1 MSNKAVITVTFG
13 DSGENHVGNQ
23 MIGEKVQEGQ
33 GFNLEDFQKA
43 KKIAETNPEAIV
55 TIHNLKELLI
65 DNIGEKNTIE
75 TITTGMLEYLPDCAL
90 IVIENLVTNAD
101 LIETELSALEWDT
114 KYWDTR
120 RQKVLNKRARS
131 NLCFDTINQEPDYE
145 NGKGRIVSF
154 ENLPNLN
161 IVKEKIGEIFGEKGQ
176 NLIGEGNRYPDR
188 TKNGIGFHGD
198 AERLK
203 VVALRLNEECDGDRG
218 TMPICWQWFHRSR
231 PIGKKFTL
239 DIKHGSIYAMS
250 EYTTGFN
257 WRRNSMYTLR
267 HSAGGKKYTTLK
279 KYTEPK
285 KKQLLC

>member
-1 MSNKAVITVTFG
+1 MSKKSVITVTFG

-33 GFNLEDFQKA
+33 GFTLEDFQKA
-43 KKIAETNPEAIV
+43 KEIVETINPEAIV

-65 DNIGEKNTIE
+65 DNIGEKNTTENI
-75 TITTGMLEYLPDCAL
+75 TIGMLEYLPDTAL
-90 IVIENLVTNAD
+90 IIIENILSQELAD
-101 LIETELSALEWDT
+101 KIETELNTLTWDT

-120 RQKVLNKRARS
+120 RQRVLNKRARS
-131 NLCFDTINQEPDYE
+131 NLCFDENDQEPDYE

-154 ENLPNLN
+154 SRLPNL
-161 IVKEKIGEIFGEKGQ
+161 EKIKTSLGKIFGEKGQ
-176 NLIGEGNRYPDR
+176 HLIGEGNRYPDR

-203 VVALRLNEECDGDRG
+203 VVALRLNEADENGDRG
-218 TMPICWQWFHRSR
+218 TMPICWQWFHRSK

-239 DIKHGSIYAMS
+239 DIQHGTIYAMS

-257 WRRNSMYTLR
+257 WRKSSLYTLR
-267 HSAGGKKYTTLK
+267 HAAGGKKYTDLK
-279 KYTEPK
+279 KK
-285 KKQLLC
+285 

>member
-1 MSNKAVITVTFG
+1 MSKKSVITVTFG

-33 GFNLEDFQKA
+33 GFTLEDFQKA
-43 KKIAETNPEAIV
+43 KEIVETINPEAIV

-65 DNIGEKNTIE
+65 DNIGEKNTTENI
-75 TITTGMLEYLPDCAL
+75 TIGMLEYLPDTAL
-90 IVIENLVTNAD
+90 IIIENILSQELANS
-101 LIETELSALEWDT
+101 IETEMNTLTWDT

-120 RQKVLNKRARS
+120 RQRVLNKRARS
-131 NLCFDTINQEPDYE
+131 NLCFDENDQEPDYE

-154 ENLPNLN
+154 SRLPNL
-161 IVKEKIGEIFGEKGQ
+161 EKIKTSLGKIFGEKGQ
-176 NLIGEGNRYPDR
+176 HLIGEGNRYPDR

-203 VVALRLNEECDGDRG
+203 VVALRLNEADENGDRG
-218 TMPICWQWFHRSR
+218 TMPICWQWFHRSK

-239 DIKHGSIYAMS
+239 DIQHGTIYAMS

-257 WRRNSMYTLR
+257 WRKSSLYTLR
-267 HSAGGKKYTTLK
+267 HAAGGKQYTDLNVK
-279 KYTEPK
+279 
-285 KKQLLC
+285 

>member
-1 MSNKAVITVTFG
+1 MSKKSVITVTFG

-33 GFNLEDFQKA
+33 GFTLEDFQKA
-43 KKIAETNPEAIV
+43 KEIVETINPEAIV

-65 DNIGEKNTIE
+65 DNIGEKNTTE
-75 TITTGMLEYLPDCAL
+75 TITIGMLDYLPDAAL
-90 IVIENLVTNAD
+90 IIIENILSQELANS
-101 LIETELSALEWDT
+101 IETELNTLTWDT

-131 NLCFDTINQEPDYE
+131 NLCFDENDQEPDYE

-154 ENLPNLN
+154 GRLPNL
-161 IVKEKIGEIFGEKGQ
+161 EKIKTSLGKIFGEKGQ
-176 NLIGEGNRYPDR
+176 HLIGEGNRYPDR

-203 VVALRLNEECDGDRG
+203 VVALRLNEADENGDRG
-218 TMPICWQWFHRSR
+218 TMPICWQWFHRSK

-239 DIKHGSIYAMS
+239 DIPHGTIYAMS

-257 WRRNSMYTLR
+257 WRKSSLYTLR
-267 HSAGGKKYTTLK
+267 HAAGGKKYTDLK
-279 KYTEPK
+279 KK
-285 KKQLLC
+285 

>member
-1 MSNKAVITVTFG
+1 MSKKSVITVTFG

-33 GFNLEDFQKA
+33 GFTLEDFQKA
-43 KKIAETNPEAIV
+43 KEIVETINPEAIV

-65 DNIGEKNTIE
+65 DNIGEKNTTENI
-75 TITTGMLEYLPDCAL
+75 TIGMLEYLPDTAL
-90 IVIENLVTNAD
+90 IIIENILSQELAD
-101 LIETELSALEWDT
+101 KIETELNTLTWDT

-120 RQKVLNKRARS
+120 RQRVLNKRARS
-131 NLCFDTINQEPDYE
+131 NLCFDENDQEPDYE

-154 ENLPNLN
+154 SRLPNL
-161 IVKEKIGEIFGEKGQ
+161 EKIKTSLGKIFGEKGQ
-176 NLIGEGNRYPDR
+176 HLIGEGNRYPDR

-203 VVALRLNEECDGDRG
+203 VVALRLNEADEHGDRG
-218 TMPICWQWFHRSR
+218 TMPICWQWFHRSK

-239 DIKHGSIYAMS
+239 DIQHGTIYAMS

-257 WRRNSMYTLR
+257 WRKSSLYTLR
-267 HSAGGKKYTTLK
+267 HAAGGKKYTDLK
-279 KYTEPK
+279 KK
-285 KKQLLC
+285 

>member
-1 MSNKAVITVTFG
+1 MSRKSVITVTFG

-33 GFNLEDFQKA
+33 GFTLKDFQKA
-43 KKIAETNPEAIV
+43 KEIVETINPKSIV

-65 DNIGEKNTIE
+65 DNIGDKNTTK
-75 TITTGMLEYLPDCAL
+75 TITLGMLDYLPDTVL
-90 IVIENLVTNAD
+90 IVIENILSQELANN
-101 LIETELSALEWDT
+101 IETELNSLTWDT

-120 RQKVLNKRARS
+120 RKKVLNKRARS
-131 NLCFDTINQEPDYE
+131 NLCFDENDQEPDYE

-154 ENLPNLN
+154 SRLPNLDK
-161 IVKEKIGEIFGEKGQ
+161 IKTSLEKIFGEKGK

-188 TKNGIGFHGD
+188 TKNGIGYHGD

-203 VVALRLNEECDGDRG
+203 VVALRLNEADENGDRG
-218 TMPICWQWFHRSR
+218 TMPICWQWFHRSK

-239 DIKHGSIYAMS
+239 DIPHGTIYAMS

-257 WRRNSMYTLR
+257 WRQSSLYTLR
-267 HSAGGKKYTTLK
+267 HAAGADKYIK
-279 KYTEPK
+279 
-285 KKQLLC
+285 